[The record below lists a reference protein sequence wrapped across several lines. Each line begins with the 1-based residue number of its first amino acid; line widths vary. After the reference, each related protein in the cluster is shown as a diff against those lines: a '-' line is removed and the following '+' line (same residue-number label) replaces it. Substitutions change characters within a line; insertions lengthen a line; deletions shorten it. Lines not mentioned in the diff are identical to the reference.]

1 MKKRIFT
8 LMTAALLMAGP
19 AFNAAYAGAVTPVA
33 YSSVA
38 GNTKLANGMKFYL
51 KAGWVTSGDAFATVK
66 FATVKEVTLSD
77 NKTKVWTIAGETE
90 TDIAKA
96 AVFEVADFQKVGQ
109 KYTFTLK
116 VDGKPIY
123 LGTGGTVSANVDAK
137 TITST
142 MIVASDKLAELAKI
156 TPVLDGD
163 NVTENEL
170 SAYTTSEEYS
180 AEDLNDY
187 NLNGFTFT
195 FEAKEGTELEGNTF
209 ANPMYAVNVGS
220 DLYFVDVNG
229 SDAKALKAL
238 KEKASVTLSDLENSK
253 LKVLALNSD
262 SKYGTSGEKK
272 TAYKILTI
280 AGDKIGDDK
289 NNDAK
294 FTVTEFDQ
302 LANEGEFEIKATV
315 SGTSYQIGAIRFTT
329 SDTKTYVTTVDEAD
343 KAKIAKA
350 TLGTNSYLDASVLL
364 KEDAMN
370 VVNIY
375 FTSNEKS
382 WNDEEGAQ
390 REYHKYLVADGS
402 SAGLVALAQNHVDF
416 TSPLAQWIV
425 SDFDGKYTFTLTNRE
440 TGKTLGLR
448 LAEDGKEGG
457 YEVVGTVTGGYTAI
471 STGVTSSTPISGT
484 SVKFNTIPTTQYDS
498 YRLFTEEEME
508 AGIALVFSGKNAVI
522 GERDYY
528 ASIANGKV
536 VPSRKESEIALF
548 YPERVK
554 AAADPNKGKENYVLD
569 INEYAYLNEDGE
581 VATGKDTLIVPTYRL
596 ATAEDKY
603 WGANASGSD
612 DAKYALADAAVT
624 AATEWAFVM
633 TANGEYSLAEVKRGT
648 NGSAQYSDV
657 TASKVWGVKG
667 VNTSTIGFNTY
678 NHYNNGVVVD
688 EGFANL
694 TILVNDNSDKSHLVA
709 ESRHASFDNKLGSIA
724 MQLNANGINEGILNS
739 EGMVFWLDTVG
750 NETPAF
756 YISRGVEG
764 QNERLFMYNA
774 TDSMKIFDEGEAQE
788 YFNEAYVLEGTYD
801 ESGATPTGDAKV
813 IFRPAVL
820 VDNDT
825 LTTTVGDKLVSVVA
839 KDADITKD
847 QVDGLKAFQFGI
859 CLADEDVEGEYI
871 VYNGSKYVYALNGKL
886 GLTSDPQKAMV
897 FTLGD
902 ETPTAN
908 EGVEVSEVKV
918 IAGEGNVMIAGA
930 QGKKVV
936 ISNILGQVVANT
948 VIASDNA
955 TIAAP
960 AGVVVVAVEGEA
972 AVKAIVK

>member
-51 KAGWVTSGDAFATVK
+51 KAGWVTSGDA

-457 YEVVGTVTGGYTAI
+457 YEVVGTVTDGYTAI

>member
-1 MKKRIFT
+1 
-8 LMTAALLMAGP
+8 MAGP

-38 GNTKLANGMKFYL
+38 GDTKLANGMKFYL
-51 KAGWVTSGDAFATVK
+51 KAGWVTSGDA

-123 LGTGGTVSANVDAK
+123 LGTGGTVLAGVDAK
-137 TITST
+137 MITST

-163 NVTENEL
+163 DVTENKL

-238 KEKASVTLSDLENSK
+238 KEKTSVVLSDLENSK

-315 SGTSYQIGAIRFTT
+315 SATSYQIGAIRFTT

-457 YEVVGTVTGGYTAI
+457 YEVVGTVTGGSTAI

>member
-1 MKKRIFT
+1 
-8 LMTAALLMAGP
+8 MAGP

-51 KAGWVTSGDAFATVK
+51 KAGWVTSGDA

-457 YEVVGTVTGGYTAI
+457 YEVVGTVTSGYTAI

>member
-1 MKKRIFT
+1 
-8 LMTAALLMAGP
+8 MAGP

-51 KAGWVTSGDAFATVK
+51 KAGWVTSGDA

-484 SVKFNTIPTTQYDS
+484 SMKFNTIPTTQYDS

>member
-1 MKKRIFT
+1 
-8 LMTAALLMAGP
+8 MAGP

-51 KAGWVTSGDAFATVK
+51 KAGWVTSGDA

-238 KEKASVTLSDLENSK
+238 KEKTSVTLSDLENSK

>member
-51 KAGWVTSGDAFATVK
+51 KAGWVTSGDA

-156 TPVLDGD
+156 TPVLDVD

>member
-1 MKKRIFT
+1 
-8 LMTAALLMAGP
+8 MAGP

-66 FATVKEVTLSD
+66 EVTLSD
-77 NKTKVWTIAGETE
+77 NKTKVWTIADETE

-554 AAADPNKGKENYVLD
+554 VAADPNKGKENYVLD

>member
-51 KAGWVTSGDAFATVK
+51 KAGWVTSGDA

-688 EGFANL
+688 EEFANL

>member
-51 KAGWVTSGDAFATVK
+51 KAGWVTSGDA

-402 SAGLVALAQNHVDF
+402 SAGLVALAQNHVEF

>member
-1 MKKRIFT
+1 
-8 LMTAALLMAGP
+8 MAGP

-51 KAGWVTSGDAFATVK
+51 KAGWVTSGDA

-508 AGIALVFSGKNAVI
+508 AGIALVFSGKNVVI

-612 DAKYALADAAVT
+612 AAVT

-667 VNTSTIGFNTY
+667 VNTSTIGFNMY

>member
-1 MKKRIFT
+1 M
-8 LMTAALLMAGP
+8 
-19 AFNAAYAGAVTPVA
+19 TPVA

-51 KAGWVTSGDAFATVK
+51 KAGWVTSGDA

>member
-1 MKKRIFT
+1 
-8 LMTAALLMAGP
+8 MAGP

-51 KAGWVTSGDAFATVK
+51 KAGWVTSGDA

-936 ISNILGQVVANT
+936 IRNILGQVVANT

>member
-1 MKKRIFT
+1 
-8 LMTAALLMAGP
+8 MAGP

-51 KAGWVTSGDAFATVK
+51 KAGWVTSGDA

-163 NVTENEL
+163 NVTVTENEL

>member
-51 KAGWVTSGDAFATVK
+51 KAGWVTSGDA

-667 VNTSTIGFNTY
+667 VNTSTIGFNMY

>member
-1 MKKRIFT
+1 
-8 LMTAALLMAGP
+8 MAGP

-51 KAGWVTSGDAFATVK
+51 KAGWVTSGDA

-612 DAKYALADAAVT
+612 DAKSALADAAVT

>member
-1 MKKRIFT
+1 
-8 LMTAALLMAGP
+8 MAGP

-51 KAGWVTSGDAFATVK
+51 KAGWVTSGDA

-667 VNTSTIGFNTY
+667 VNTSTIVFNMY

>member
-1 MKKRIFT
+1 
-8 LMTAALLMAGP
+8 MAGP

-51 KAGWVTSGDAFATVK
+51 KAGWVTSGDA

-238 KEKASVTLSDLENSK
+238 KENTSVALSDLENSK

-471 STGVTSSTPISGT
+471 STGVTSSTSISGT

>member
-1 MKKRIFT
+1 
-8 LMTAALLMAGP
+8 MAGP

-66 FATVKEVTLSD
+66 EVTLSD

-90 TDIAKA
+90 TDIVKA

-163 NVTENEL
+163 DVTENKL

-238 KEKASVTLSDLENSK
+238 KEKASVTLPDLENSK

-918 IAGEGNVMIAGA
+918 IAGEGNVTIAGA

>member
-1 MKKRIFT
+1 
-8 LMTAALLMAGP
+8 MAGP

-51 KAGWVTSGDAFATVK
+51 KAGWVTSGDA

-163 NVTENEL
+163 NVTENGL

>member
-1 MKKRIFT
+1 
-8 LMTAALLMAGP
+8 MAGP

-51 KAGWVTSGDAFATVK
+51 KAGWVTSGDA

-612 DAKYALADAAVT
+612 DAKALADAAVT

>member
-51 KAGWVTSGDAFATVK
+51 KAGWVTSGDA

-163 NVTENEL
+163 DVTENEL

-238 KEKASVTLSDLENSK
+238 KEKTSVTLSDLENSK

>member
-51 KAGWVTSGDAFATVK
+51 KAGWVTSGDA

-209 ANPMYAVNVGS
+209 ANPMYAVNVGP

>member
-1 MKKRIFT
+1 
-8 LMTAALLMAGP
+8 MAGP

-51 KAGWVTSGDAFATVK
+51 KAGWVTSGDA

-390 REYHKYLVADGS
+390 REYHKYLVADDS
-402 SAGLVALAQNHVDF
+402 STGLVALAQNHVDF

>member
-1 MKKRIFT
+1 
-8 LMTAALLMAGP
+8 MAGP

-51 KAGWVTSGDAFATVK
+51 KAGRVTSGDA

-170 SAYTTSEEYS
+170 SAYTTSEEYF

-678 NHYNNGVVVD
+678 DHYNNGVVVD

>member
-1 MKKRIFT
+1 
-8 LMTAALLMAGP
+8 MTAALLMAGP
-19 AFNAAYAGAVTPVA
+19 AFNAAYAGVVTPVA

-51 KAGWVTSGDAFATVK
+51 KAGWTTPGVA

-238 KEKASVTLSDLENSK
+238 KEKTSVTLSDLENSK

>member
-1 MKKRIFT
+1 
-8 LMTAALLMAGP
+8 MAGP

-51 KAGWVTSGDAFATVK
+51 KAGWVTSGDA

-382 WNDEEGAQ
+382 WNDEEGVQ

>member
-1 MKKRIFT
+1 
-8 LMTAALLMAGP
+8 MAGP

-51 KAGWVTSGDAFATVK
+51 KAGRVTSGDA

-528 ASIANGKV
+528 ASIANGEV

-603 WGANASGSD
+603 WGANASD

>member
-1 MKKRIFT
+1 
-8 LMTAALLMAGP
+8 MAGP

-51 KAGWVTSGDAFATVK
+51 KAGWVTSGDA

-289 NNDAK
+289 NNNAK

>member
-1 MKKRIFT
+1 
-8 LMTAALLMAGP
+8 MAGP

-51 KAGWVTSGDAFATVK
+51 KAGWVTSGDA

-678 NHYNNGVVVD
+678 NHYKNGVVVD

>member
-1 MKKRIFT
+1 MEEVRAPT
-8 LMTAALLMAGP
+8 AEAALLMAGP

-51 KAGWVTSGDAFATVK
+51 KAGWVTSGDA

>member
-1 MKKRIFT
+1 
-8 LMTAALLMAGP
+8 MAGP

-51 KAGWVTSGDAFATVK
+51 KAGWVTSGDA

-163 NVTENEL
+163 DVTENKL

-471 STGVTSSTPISGT
+471 STGVTSSTSISGT

>member
-1 MKKRIFT
+1 
-8 LMTAALLMAGP
+8 MAGP

-51 KAGWVTSGDAFATVK
+51 KAGWVTSGDA

-163 NVTENEL
+163 DVTENKL

-289 NNDAK
+289 NNNAK

-471 STGVTSSTPISGT
+471 STGVTSSTSISGT

>member
-51 KAGWVTSGDAFATVK
+51 KAGWVTSGDA

-581 VATGKDTLIVPTYRL
+581 VATGKDTLIIPTYRL

>member
-51 KAGWVTSGDAFATVK
+51 KAGWVTSGDA

-897 FTLGD
+897 FPLGD

>member
-1 MKKRIFT
+1 
-8 LMTAALLMAGP
+8 MAGP

-51 KAGWVTSGDAFATVK
+51 KAGWVTSGDA

-390 REYHKYLVADGS
+390 REYHKYLVADGF

>member
-1 MKKRIFT
+1 
-8 LMTAALLMAGP
+8 MAGP

-66 FATVKEVTLSD
+66 EVTLSD
-77 NKTKVWTIAGETE
+77 NKTKVWTIASETE

-163 NVTENEL
+163 NVTENKL

-820 VDNDT
+820 VDNDM

>member
-1 MKKRIFT
+1 
-8 LMTAALLMAGP
+8 MAGP
-19 AFNAAYAGAVTPVA
+19 AFHAALGGGVTPVA

-51 KAGWVTSGDAFATVK
+51 KAGWVTSGDA

-457 YEVVGTVTGGYTAI
+457 YEVVGTVTGGFTSI
-471 STGVTSSTPISGT
+471 FSGVGNSTPISGT

-801 ESGATPTGDAKV
+801 ESGATPTDAKV

>member
-1 MKKRIFT
+1 
-8 LMTAALLMAGP
+8 MAGP

-66 FATVKEVTLSD
+66 EVTLSD

-96 AVFEVADFQKVGQ
+96 AVFEVADFQKVGH

>member
-1 MKKRIFT
+1 
-8 LMTAALLMAGP
+8 MTAALLMAGP

-51 KAGWVTSGDAFATVK
+51 KAGWVASGDA

-163 NVTENEL
+163 DVTENKL

-238 KEKASVTLSDLENSK
+238 KENTSVALSDLENSK

>member
-1 MKKRIFT
+1 
-8 LMTAALLMAGP
+8 MAGP

-51 KAGWVTSGDAFATVK
+51 KAGWVTSGDA

-657 TASKVWGVKG
+657 TASKVWGV
-667 VNTSTIGFNTY
+667 NTSTIGFNTY